1 MKEHDNVSTGGWLQ
15 AYYDDELDAHD
26 RSQVE
31 AHLAGCATCRAELAE
46 IRALSSLL
54 QEAPAAPVRLSGD
67 RFAAQVAL
75 RLVRRPA
82 PSPAQRAVAIGWR
95 AAPVLLVAAYLF
107 FQVASIV
114 TTGLLVLGAL
124 SAGKVP
130 LASLVP
136 STPQSGIAS
145 DILGALSGLG
155 LNAIGEPVLGIL
167 GAQRFIT
174 GFSFAS
180 FLFTVFV
187 GLALWSW
194 LALRQVRQRSGF
206 GDQPA
211 ERSR

>member
-1 MKEHDNVSTGGWLQ
+1 MKEHDKVSAGGWLQ

-26 RSQVE
+26 RTRVA
-31 AHLAGCATCRAELAE
+31 AHLTGCATCRAELAE
-46 IRALSSLL
+46 IEALSSLL
-54 QEAPAAPVRLSGD
+54 REASPAPVQLSND

-82 PSPAQRAVAIGWR
+82 PSPAQRAVTIGWR

-107 FQVASIV
+107 FQVASVV
-114 TTGLLVLGAL
+114 TTGLLVLSAL
-124 SAGKVP
+124 GAGKIP

-136 STPQSGIAS
+136 AAPQSGIAS

-155 LNAIGEPVLGIL
+155 LNPIGEPVLGIL
-167 GAQRFIT
+167 GVQRLIT

-194 LALRQVRQRSGF
+194 LALRQARQRSGF
-206 GDQPA
+206 SGQPA
-211 ERSR
+211 EQSE